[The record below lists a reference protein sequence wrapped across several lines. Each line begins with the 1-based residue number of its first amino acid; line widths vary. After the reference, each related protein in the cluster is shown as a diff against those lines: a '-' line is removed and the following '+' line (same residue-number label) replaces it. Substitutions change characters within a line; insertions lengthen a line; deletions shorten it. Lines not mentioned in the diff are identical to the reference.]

1 MNADQECELIRCDL
15 PGYRAGWLTA
25 SRIAEVARH
34 LAGCQA
40 CSAYQH
46 RDEQLVHAVET
57 LEPVTPP
64 EADWAHVLASR
75 QSKQHPVSVP
85 WRPRLAL
92 AAAVIAVALGGL
104 RLHVTHGGHQV
115 TPVTTVGTPTVVDSG
130 SFVVAHNNLSWGEMA
145 SDPNRAIILATVAQG
160 REGTR

>member
-1 MNADQECELIRCDL
+1 MNADQECEHIHCDL

-25 SRIAEVARH
+25 SRVTEVARH
-34 LAGCQA
+34 LAGCHA
-40 CSAYQH
+40 CSACQH
-46 RDEQLVHAVET
+46 RDERLVHAIET

-75 QSKQHPVSVP
+75 RVRQHPVSVP

-92 AAAVIAVALGGL
+92 AAALIAVALGGL
-104 RLHVTHGGHQV
+104 RLHTTYGGHEV
-115 TPVTTVGTPTVVDSG
+115 SPVTAVAPPTVVDSG
-130 SFVVAHNNLSWGEMA
+130 SFVVAHNSLSWGEMA
-145 SDPNRAIILATVAQG
+145 GDPNRAIMLATVAQG